1 LGFFQPSNNA
11 VVCNGENAN
20 IEGSATFANQLAD
33 PVEAVVSRAKKC
45 GSLSFIF
52 LRVEQFD
59 ESLKPVESGDLPK
72 FIDGFLR
79 QFESKLSS
87 FGLFDG
93 IPCDVLKVFFKALFL
108 GSTQGE
114 IFE

>member
-1 LGFFQPSNNA
+1 DDSDFYSACLGFFQPSYDA

-59 ESLKPVESGDLPK
+59 ESLPLLTKKNLMTKQLISGRQKNNRELPN
-72 FIDGFLR
+72 
-79 QFESKLSS
+79 S
-87 FGLFDG
+87 
-93 IPCDVLKVFFKALFL
+93 
-108 GSTQGE
+108 
-114 IFE
+114 